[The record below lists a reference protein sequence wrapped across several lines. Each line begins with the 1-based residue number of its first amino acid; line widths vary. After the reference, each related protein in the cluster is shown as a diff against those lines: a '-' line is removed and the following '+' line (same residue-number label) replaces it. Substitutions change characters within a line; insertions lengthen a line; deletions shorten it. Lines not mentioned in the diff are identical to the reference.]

1 MKEQNR
7 ARPEYPCMKFEYP
20 EILRPEELDRYLAMG
35 WFRMRQSVFTCDILL
50 KEYSVHNT
58 VWIRTPLQGYNF
70 SKSLRKL
77 MRRNN
82 RRFSSTLMPFFISYE
97 MEELYQRYRAGF
109 KGDLSET
116 LHLSFYGEDYILENF
131 NSSKASFQNRT
142 LGNTFTKDFLQ
153 NKQSLSEQEYEDL
166 DVREPYQE
174 EQEQD
179 SSYHNIFDSW
189 MWQIRDPQNNNKLVA
204 FSVFDKG
211 ADSIQSIKGVYD
223 YDYSEHSLGLYSMI
237 LEMCHGLEE
246 GLKYYYP
253 GYIAPGC
260 DSFDYKLRFQPAEFW
275 AFDQTW
281 KPFELLNVDS
291 LPAIQTEKKL
301 LQLWRELQ
309 KSEITTNVKWV
320 ISPAFR
326 VIHSDQ
332 RLKKSLQDPLYLS
345 YGEEGE
351 SKYVIRFNIYSQEY
365 EILRCRPIAR
375 LRRSMRQ
382 DGIFSIPPK
391 ENLQVVH
398 TNEILLSKQEIIADE
413 DMSII
418 ITYLNILLLQDGI
431 L

>member
-7 ARPEYPCMKFEYP
+7 MRLEYPCMKFEYP

-58 VWIRTPLQGYNF
+58 VWIRTPLEGYNF

-82 RRFSSTLMPFFISYE
+82 RRFSSTLTPFFISQE

-116 LHLSFYGEDYILENF
+116 LHLSFYGEDYILDNF
-131 NSSKASFQNRT
+131 NSNRSNFPKNASDDS
-142 LGNTFTKDFLQ
+142 FTKDFLQ
-153 NKQSLSEQEYEDL
+153 NKQSIIEQDRENL
-166 DVREPYQE
+166 GTGEPYQE
-174 EQEQD
+174 EFEQEYP
-179 SSYHNIFDSW
+179 YHNIFDSW

-223 YDYSEHSLGLYSMI
+223 YDYSEHSLGIYSMI
-237 LEMCHGLEE
+237 LEICNGLEH

-275 AFDQTW
+275 GFDETW
-281 KPFELLNVDS
+281 KPFELLDIDA
-291 LPAIQTEKKL
+291 LPAVQTEKKL
-301 LQLWRELQ
+301 LQLWRKLQ
-309 KSEITTNVKWV
+309 ESEITADVKWV

-351 SKYVIRFNIYSQEY
+351 SKYVIRFNIYSKEY

-375 LRRSMRQ
+375 LRRSMKQ

-391 ENLQVVH
+391 EDLQVVH
-398 TNEILLSKQEIIADE
+398 TNEILLSKQEIVADE

>member
-7 ARPEYPCMKFEYP
+7 MRLEYPCMKFEYP

-58 VWIRTPLQGYNF
+58 VWIRTPLEGYNF

-82 RRFSSTLMPFFISYE
+82 RRFSSTLTPFFVSQE
-97 MEELYQRYRAGF
+97 MEELYQRYRDGF

-116 LHLSFYGEDYILENF
+116 LHLSFYGEDYILDNF
-131 NSSKASFQNRT
+131 NSNRSNFPKNASDDS
-142 LGNTFTKDFLQ
+142 FTKDFLQ
-153 NKQSLSEQEYEDL
+153 NKQSIIEQDRENLGTGEAYQEEFEQEYA
-166 DVREPYQE
+166 
-174 EQEQD
+174 
-179 SSYHNIFDSW
+179 YHNIFDSW

-223 YDYSEHSLGLYSMI
+223 YDYSEHSLGIYSMI
-237 LEMCHGLEE
+237 LEICNGLEH

-275 AFDQTW
+275 GFDETW
-281 KPFELLNVDS
+281 KPFELLDIDA
-291 LPAIQTEKKL
+291 LPAVQTEKKL
-301 LQLWRELQ
+301 LQLWRKLQ
-309 KSEITTNVKWV
+309 ESEITADVKWV

-351 SKYVIRFNIYSQEY
+351 SKYVIRFNIYSKEY

-375 LRRSMRQ
+375 LRRSMKQ

-391 ENLQVVH
+391 EDLQVVH

>member
-7 ARPEYPCMKFEYP
+7 MRLEYPCMKFEYP

-58 VWIRTPLQGYNF
+58 VWIRTPLEGYNF

-82 RRFSSTLMPFFISYE
+82 CRFSSTLTPFFISQE

-116 LHLSFYGEDYILENF
+116 LHLSFYGEDYILDNF
-131 NSSKASFQNRT
+131 NSNRSNFPKNASDDS
-142 LGNTFTKDFLQ
+142 FTKDFLQ
-153 NKQSLSEQEYEDL
+153 NKQSIIEKDRENHST
-166 DVREPYQE
+166 REPYQE
-174 EQEQD
+174 EFEQEYT
-179 SSYHNIFDSW
+179 YHNIFDSW

-223 YDYSEHSLGLYSMI
+223 YEYSDHSLGIYSMI
-237 LEMCHGLEE
+237 LEICNGLEH

-275 AFDQTW
+275 GFDETW
-281 KPFELLNVDS
+281 KPFELLDIDA
-291 LPAIQTEKKL
+291 LPAVQTEEKL
-301 LQLWRELQ
+301 LQLWRKLQ
-309 KSEITTNVKWV
+309 ESEITADVKWV

-351 SKYVIRFNIYSQEY
+351 SKYVIRFNIYSKEY

-375 LRRSMRQ
+375 LRRSMKQ

-391 ENLQVVH
+391 EDLQVVH